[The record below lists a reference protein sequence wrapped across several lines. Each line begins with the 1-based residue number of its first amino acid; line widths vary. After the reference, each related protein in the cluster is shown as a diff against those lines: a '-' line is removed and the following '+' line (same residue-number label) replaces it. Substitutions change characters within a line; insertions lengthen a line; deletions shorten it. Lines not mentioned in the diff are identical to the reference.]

1 MSRMGLGLMS
11 LIGILALMW
20 SAPVSAQ
27 GKCDLVI
34 DTSATSWTLVYD
46 PLQDQG
52 ATREFDLILRN
63 GGSTPCNLFSQV
75 ELIAD
80 SFGLSRDG
88 GIERLDYVLVDEHAN
103 RDISPR
109 AGVSPA
115 RGGRPFQLAAG
126 EQGLMRFSF
135 QISPNHI
142 PLSGSYSQDVMI
154 NLLDATGRVERQKQI
169 SLVADVIA
177 TALIGLKGEFQ
188 RTGTTAVIDL
198 GALTEG
204 PRSLLT
210 TLYVQSS
217 AGYMVTVTSENLGQ
231 MRQGTTAWYI
241 PYSLAI
247 GDQVVS
253 LDTPGQLLEQST
265 RPRFDNYPLS
275 INIGPTTGKRAGN
288 YRDTLTFT
296 VAAI

>member
-1 MSRMGLGLMS
+1 MSRMGLGLVS
-11 LIGILALMW
+11 LIGMLVLMW
-20 SAPVSAQ
+20 SAPASAQ
-27 GKCDLVI
+27 DKCDLVV
-34 DTSATSWTLVYD
+34 DTSATTWTLVYD

-52 ATREFDLILRN
+52 AMQEFDLILRN
-63 GGSTPCNLFSQV
+63 VGDTPCNLFSQV

-80 SFGLSRDG
+80 SFGLLRQG
-88 GIERLDYVLVDEHAN
+88 GIERLDYVLMDELAN

-109 AGVSPA
+109 AGVSPS

-135 QISPNHI
+135 QISPDDI
-142 PLSGSYSQDVMI
+142 PLSGLYTQDVMI
-154 NLLDATGRVERQKQI
+154 NLVDATGRERQKQI
-169 SLVADVIA
+169 RLVADVIA

-188 RTGTTAVIDL
+188 RTGTTAIIDL

-204 PRSLLT
+204 PRPLMT

-217 AGYMVTVTSENLGQ
+217 AGYVVTVSSENLGQ
-231 MRQGTTAWYI
+231 MRQGSTAWYI

-247 GDQVVS
+247 GDRVVN
-253 LDTPGQLLEQST
+253 LDTPGQVVEHST

-275 INIGPTTGKRAGN
+275 INIGSTTGKRAGS
-288 YRDTLTFT
+288 YRDTLIFT